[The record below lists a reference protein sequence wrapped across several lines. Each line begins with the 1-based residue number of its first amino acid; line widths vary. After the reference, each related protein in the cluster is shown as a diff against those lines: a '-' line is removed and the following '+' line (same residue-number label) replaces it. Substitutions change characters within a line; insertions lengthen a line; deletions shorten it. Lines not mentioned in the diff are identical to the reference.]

1 MAAQHIKKYR
11 IDLLVVPFGRIMPE
25 LAPHLTDDDLDID
38 TKVRLLM
45 LYVALKNGSP
55 ESDINKIFECAEI
68 PMRLGGRMIL
78 RRISRNIMAK

>member
-1 MAAQHIKKYR
+1 
-11 IDLLVVPFGRIMPE
+11 MPE

-68 PMRLGGRMIL
+68 PMR
-78 RRISRNIMAK
+78 